1 MVVTTP
7 PSLQFPAE
15 RVVELE
21 KELSDVKAAFEQY
34 VSNTQELEEGLDQEL
49 SDLRK
54 SIAT

>member
-1 MVVTTP
+1 MVA

-21 KELSDVKAAFEQY
+21 AELKDVKEAFEQY
-34 VSNTQELEEGLDQEL
+34 VANTQELEEGLDQEL

-54 SIAT
+54 YS